1 MAGFNVF
8 PAALTKGTPCP
19 SANILALLPI
29 IISIGV
35 AGIKLALNPA
45 DTPAKAAAIPI
56 IGFFFNP
63 AYKSPAKGIKIT

>member
-8 PAALTKGTPCP
+8 PAALTKGIPCP

>member
-35 AGIKLALNPA
+35 AGIKLAEIFEIN
-45 DTPAKAAAIPI
+45 DVFKVEEI
-56 IGFFFNP
+56 INVL
-63 AYKSPAKGIKIT
+63 IN